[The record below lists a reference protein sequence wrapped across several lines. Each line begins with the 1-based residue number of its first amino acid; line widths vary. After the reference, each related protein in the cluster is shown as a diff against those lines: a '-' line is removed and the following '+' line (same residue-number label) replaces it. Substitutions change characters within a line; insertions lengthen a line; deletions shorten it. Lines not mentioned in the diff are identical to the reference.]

1 MALPAPPKVD
11 RSEFQRFLAPR
22 ASDGSGS
29 IADSLTLAC
38 RWVLVGIAVIAVVLG
53 LLNVY
58 LLLILRPPS
67 LRYAAGEQAVTFA
80 DAAMIERQS
89 ALRGYLL
96 TRDAS
101 FLAAYRQAGAT
112 LAGQNNVAS
121 HDLGAEP
128 KVAGLLQAM
137 RRAQDGWTTQWAV
150 PTIDTP
156 PGSPAGMVASLDR
169 GRVLFDAYRASEQA
183 LVRSVEREREILS
196 RRGGYSL
203 AIMLVVILLAGSSLM
218 VITVIERRRFR
229 SILLAPLSEI
239 LATTDRIANHDL
251 AARAR
256 VEGPDE
262 FPRIA
267 GAVNQMAAGLKGFQE
282 RLAEE
287 NEQILAEMQGRVAL
301 EERTFLAREL
311 HDSISQILFSMTLQ
325 TRAAELTLQKE
336 GLDPDGL
343 LAHHLTRMR
352 ELTNGALAEMR
363 ALIFELRPGALRE
376 EGLVAALRKQAA
388 GIAAREEFAVE
399 VEAPKDL
406 IDFDPITEE
415 QLYRIGQEALHN
427 VMKHAGAGRV
437 RIRLVAPGG
446 TAAPGT
452 AEPGTAEPGTA
463 APAAPS
469 GEFVLEISDDGC
481 GFDPAI
487 RRPGHMGLQ
496 TMSQRARRIGGWL
509 EVESTPGEGTTVRVR
524 VVPRRNPA
532 EDPGRRAAATATQ

>member
-1 MALPAPPKVD
+1 MARPASPKVD
-11 RSEFQRFLAPR
+11 RYGP
-22 ASDGSGS
+22 GS

-101 FLAAYRQAGAT
+101 FLADYRQAGAM
-112 LAGQNNVAS
+112 LAQQNNVAS
-121 HDLGAEP
+121 HDLAAEP

-137 RRAQDGWTTQWAV
+137 RRAQDGWTTQWAA

-156 PGSPAGMVASLDR
+156 PSGTAALIASLDQS
-169 GRVLFDAYRASEQA
+169 RVLFDAYRATEQA
-183 LVRSVEREREILS
+183 LVRRVELQREVLS

-203 AIMLVVILLAGSSLM
+203 AIMLVVIALAGVSLM

-229 SILLAPLSEI
+229 TILLGPLSEI

-262 FPRIA
+262 FRRIA
-267 GAVNQMAAGLKGFQE
+267 AAVNQMAAGLEGFQE
-282 RLAEE
+282 RLAQE
-287 NEQILAEMQGRVAL
+287 NEQILSEMQSRVAL

-336 GLDPDGL
+336 GLDPEGP

-388 GIAAREEFAVE
+388 GMAARDELAVQ
-399 VEAPKDL
+399 VEAPEDP

-437 RIRLVAPGG
+437 RIRLVPPRG
-446 TAAPGT
+446 AATPGT
-452 AEPGTAEPGTA
+452 
-463 APAAPS
+463 AAPS

-481 GFDPAI
+481 GFDPAV

-496 TMSQRARRIGGWL
+496 TMSQRARRIGGRL
-509 EVESTPGEGTTVRVR
+509 EVESRPGQGTTVRVR

-532 EDPGRRAAATATQ
+532 EDPDRRAAVAAPSENRDSV